1 MFVLDK
7 LWQEGL
13 SPNERYTRKGSEYHK
28 ILLRICEEGDY
39 LATELTEEGKAHF
52 DAYRD
57 AQIELSVVAEKEV
70 FIEAFRLGARM
81 MLDVVGDYQGQFQEI
96 GDVG

>member
-81 MLDVVGDYQGQFQEI
+81 MLDVVGDYKGQFTEI

>member
-81 MLDVVGDYQGQFQEI
+81 MLDVVGDYKGQFQGI